1 MICDVFAGLT
11 SGNLSSPDVVSMTE
25 IAEWKD
31 AIGYKEFLE
40 NARENVELMKARF
53 TDLSLTEEEEG
64 KVKSIQNEI
73 KILVIGTDRCNDS
86 AGVLPVLAR
95 MVSFSKHLELRVLD
109 SDKHAKFHQ
118 HFRVNGKRKTPV
130 VLFLSSELNELCRWI
145 ERPNAVYKVVNEKN
159 ITMDDRR
166 GTLRKLYSDPEILR
180 QLFGELK
187 HLLIR
192 ADLLL
197 GRI

>member
-1 MICDVFAGLT
+1 MP
-11 SGNLSSPDVVSMTE
+11 SGNLSSLEVVSMTE
-25 IAEWKD
+25 IAEWND
-31 AIGYKEFLE
+31 AIGYKEFLA
-40 NARENVELMKARF
+40 NARENVEIMKARF
-53 TDLSLTEEEEG
+53 TDLPLTEEEES

-73 KILVIGTDRCNDS
+73 KILVLGTDRCNDS
-86 AGVLPVLAR
+86 AGVLPVLAK
-95 MVSFSKHLELRVLD
+95 MVSLSKHLELRVLD
-109 SDKHAKFHQ
+109 SDKYAKFHQ
-118 HFRVNGKRKTPV
+118 QYRVNGKRKTPV

-145 ERPNAVYKVVNEKN
+145 ERPNVVYKVVNEKN
-159 ITMDDRR
+159 VTMDDRK

-197 GRI
+197 GRS